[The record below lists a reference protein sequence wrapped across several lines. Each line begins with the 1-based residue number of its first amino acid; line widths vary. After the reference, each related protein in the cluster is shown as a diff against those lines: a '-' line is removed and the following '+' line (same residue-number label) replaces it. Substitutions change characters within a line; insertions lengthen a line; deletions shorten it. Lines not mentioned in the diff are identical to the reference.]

1 MRSRLATFTNMQI
14 TLFDFVAEW
23 CPPCRQMEP
32 VLAAIAKDYAGR
44 VEIKTIDVEEDRDT
58 AAKFDVR
65 AMPTLVIVREGREV
79 GRLVGARPR
88 AFLAGMLDRALNGDV
103 AITSP

>member
-1 MRSRLATFTNMQI
+1 MRSHLATFTNMQI

-65 AMPTLVIVREGREV
+65 AMPTFVIVREGREV

>member
-1 MRSRLATFTNMQI
+1 MKI

-32 VLAAIAKDYAGR
+32 VLATIAKEYAGR
-44 VEIKTIDVEEDRDT
+44 VDIKTIDVEDERDL
-58 AAKFDVR
+58 AAQYDVR
-65 AMPTLVIVREGREV
+65 AMPTFVIVRDGREV

-88 AFLAGMLDRALNGDV
+88 AFLAGMLDRALAGDV